1 MVSLNY
7 TVFFQIINFVA
18 LIFILNALLYK
29 PILSIIEKRK
39 NQLQAS
45 EDEIKGLRETVD
57 EKMAAYEEKLRQAKS
72 QALEQKNEILKAGAE
87 TAKGFIES
95 AREEIPRIMGEFN
108 EKLGKELDDA
118 RRILTGQSQRI
129 SIEIAEKVLGRSVQ

>member
-1 MVSLNY
+1 VVSLNY

>member
-1 MVSLNY
+1 MVSLDY
-7 TVFFQIINFVA
+7 TTFFQMINFIA

-29 PILSIIEKRK
+29 PILGIIEKRQ

-45 EDEIKGLRETVD
+45 DAEIKNLRETVD
-57 EKMAAYEEKLRQAKS
+57 EKMAAYEEKLRLAKT
-72 QALEQKNEILKAGAE
+72 QALEQKNEILKEGAE
-87 TAKGFIES
+87 TAKGFIDA
-95 AREEIPRIMGEFN
+95 AREEIPRIMAEFN

-118 RRILTGQSQRI
+118 RHILTRQSQQI